1 MKQPRNSKG
10 QYKRKYRLIWL
21 IIALVLAV
29 GLYMSTSTT
38 TTIELSPASILP
50 QSEPKCDDICTKQK
64 TQRKFVEEAIKNKEQ
79 IDINSALLDRAEQA
93 YQSALE
99 LYNDSVDEYN
109 LTLEAMQIYGNGTLE
124 TFQAVA
130 VERGLLSNND

>member
-1 MKQPRNSKG
+1 MSK
-10 QYKRKYRLIWL
+10 KSKSKITVFSV
-21 IIALVLAV
+21 ILVLGGIFIAIT
-29 GLYMSTSTT
+29 LLIPNQ
-38 TTIELSPASILP
+38 TIITQPASILP
-50 QSEPKCDDICTKQK
+50 QIEAKCDDICTKQK
-64 TQRKFVEEAIKNKEQ
+64 TQRKYVEEGIKRKEQ

-130 VERGLLSNND
+130 VERGLLSNGE